1 MLAPWKS
8 GRHDC
13 GPVKL
18 LSHLLQLARTHRP
31 RTTPKRAGNR
41 VLPAASR
48 PSLVAIACVGTH
60 LVHTLGRTLARIN
73 LRRRRGVRACKAA
86 AGDSFVSE
94 KTKETRETLSFVARL
109 CCAISGKWRI
119 HCRIY
124 GRGNRTRYGWWKCL
138 MDEACGFWCSGGWLV
153 VKVDGSGRYWCCDIF
168 ISISYDFI
176 RVYVVM

>member
-94 KTKETRETLSFVARL
+94 KTRENQR
-109 CCAISGKWRI
+109 
-119 HCRIY
+119 
-124 GRGNRTRYGWWKCL
+124 
-138 MDEACGFWCSGGWLV
+138 
-153 VKVDGSGRYWCCDIF
+153 
-168 ISISYDFI
+168 DFI
-176 RVYVVM
+176 VCGSSLLRDQRKMKDSLLDLWSGQSNEIRLVKMFDGWNLRILMFRGLAGG